1 MDPQAAKRS
10 IPEDNL
16 VNTDN
21 KVDIKSLSKAECK
34 SRKAVII
41 TKCLCEPC
49 PRVYTDTISESILIE
64 CKDPHHIQEKEERQN
79 PEFRVDHLLTR
90 KEHEHK
96 EQRDGK

>member
-1 MDPQAAKRS
+1 LDPQAAKRS

-21 KVDIKSLSKAECK
+21 KVCIKRLSKAECK

-64 CKDPHHIQEKEERQN
+64 CKDPKHN
-79 PEFRVDHLLTR
+79 CT
-90 KEHEHK
+90 
-96 EQRDGK
+96 DGGRG